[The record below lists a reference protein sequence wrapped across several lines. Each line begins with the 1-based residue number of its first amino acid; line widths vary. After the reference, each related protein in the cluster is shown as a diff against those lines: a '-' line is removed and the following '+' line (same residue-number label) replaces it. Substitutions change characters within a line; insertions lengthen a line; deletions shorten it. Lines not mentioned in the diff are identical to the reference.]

1 METTKAQVRQ
11 FIVDNFYVPSATA
24 LGDDES
30 LRDAGVIDSTG
41 VLELL
46 RYLEEGFQVVV
57 QDAEVVEA
65 NLDSINKI
73 ASFIHRKKA
82 DSPIT

>member
-1 METTKAQVRQ
+1 METTKAKVRQ
-11 FIVDNFYVPSATA
+11 FIVDNFYVPSATE
-24 LGDDES
+24 LGDGES

-57 QDAEVVEA
+57 QDSEVVA
-65 NLDSINKI
+65 DNLDSIDKI

-82 DSPIT
+82 DSATT